1 MIRNLHI
8 TAQTSNMFPCPTSAF
23 ILKRKKNN
31 DISISKV
38 LLAGRGMGKC
48 PSVSLW
54 RGKVVMGEKAGGNEV
69 MTVVMEAEA
78 VSGRERIRSST
89 GECEPADRADR

>member
-1 MIRNLHI
+1 M
-8 TAQTSNMFPCPTSAF
+8 
-23 ILKRKKNN
+23 
-31 DISISKV
+31 

-54 RGKVVMGEKAGGNEV
+54 RGKVIMGEEAGRHEV

-78 VSGRERIRSST
+78 VRGRVRTR
-89 GECEPADRADR
+89 RV